1 MLNATI
7 HFIETTDSTNRYL
20 ADMAAGKITDSSKI
34 QDFTVLYTNKQTAGR
49 GMGTN
54 QWHSDEGQNIL
65 ASFYFE
71 PDIDASQQFFFNRF
85 FALAVRDMISKY
97 VPALIKWPN
106 DIIVNHHKIAGI
118 LIEHSVVGNRL
129 AHSIAGVGIN
139 INQTSFRADIPH
151 PTSLKLLTG
160 QIYDVETLLEELV
173 ASCQKYYKILKEG
186 KLDILEK
193 DYLQHLY
200 RLNEPAAYRY
210 QNERITATIT
220 GIDPYGRL
228 TLRKEDGTLL
238 TCGYKEIVFL

>member
-1 MLNATI
+1 MLNATL

-20 ADMAAGKITDSSKI
+20 ADMAAGKIAHTPKI
-34 QDFTVLYTNKQTAGR
+34 QDFTIVYTRKQTAGR

-85 FALAVRDMISKY
+85 FALAVRDMITKY
-97 VPALIKWPN
+97 VPARIKWPN

-139 INQTSFRADIPH
+139 INQTAFRTDIPH
-151 PTSLKLLTG
+151 PTSLKLMTG
-160 QIYDVETLLEELV
+160 KNYDVESLLKELV
-173 ASCQKYYKILKEG
+173 VSCQKYYKTLKEN
-186 KLDILEK
+186 KFHLLEEE
-193 DYLQHLY
+193 YLQHLY
-200 RLNEPAAYRY
+200 RLGEPAAYRY
-210 QNERITATIT
+210 QNECIIAIIT
-220 GIDPYGRL
+220 GIDAYGRL
-228 TLRKEDGTLL
+228 MLRKENGTLL